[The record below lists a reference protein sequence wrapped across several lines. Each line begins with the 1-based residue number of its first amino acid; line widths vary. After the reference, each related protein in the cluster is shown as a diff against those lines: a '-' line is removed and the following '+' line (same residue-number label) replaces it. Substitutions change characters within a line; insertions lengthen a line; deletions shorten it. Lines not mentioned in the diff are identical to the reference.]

1 MRCQRFERRRLRRGT
16 ITPGVTPTA
25 QYQFGR
31 QRFNDQTF
39 TGFGAVLPF
48 TLPVAKNFQYAS
60 ATQANLTL
68 ERELNKNTAISIGYI
83 YVGAHHLPHPTD
95 LNTPQTNLQIQNFQ
109 RFFGGALPT
118 SSRPRWR
125 SRSPVQRPARQPA
138 SAASSLFREWCHL
151 PGGTRRCPG
160 GCQLL
165 PPERTELLPGTGAFR
180 RRGDQGRA

>member
-1 MRCQRFERRRLRRGT
+1 M
-16 ITPGVTPTA
+16 
-25 QYQFGR
+25 
-31 QRFNDQTF
+31 
-39 TGFGAVLPF
+39 LPF

-118 SSRPRWR
+118 SQQAAVAFSIASYSARHSDRRRLLRRYPRNGG
-125 SRSPVQRPARQPA
+125 
-138 SAASSLFREWCHL
+138 HL
-151 PGGTRRCPG
+151 PG
-160 GCQLL
+160 
-165 PPERTELLPGTGAFR
+165 
-180 RRGDQGRA
+180 RAV